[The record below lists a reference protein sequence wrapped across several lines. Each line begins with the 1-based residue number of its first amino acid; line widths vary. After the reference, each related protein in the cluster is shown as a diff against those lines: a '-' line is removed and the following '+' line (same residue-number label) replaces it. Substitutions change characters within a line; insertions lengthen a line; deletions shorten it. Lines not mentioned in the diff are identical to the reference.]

1 MSIRTTARDEAAGQ
15 INDILAGR
23 SGQEQQLSEKHN
35 PLVFE
40 FEEHPTG
47 CGSAPKSQIGKTNKI
62 SIPPQDSGLDMESG
76 LWNQGYGIRDRS
88 AIQSLEIQDLNS
100 EAGILAWILDL
111 DLGLAADDYKPRIIP
126 LLFVIAGDDQK
137 FAPLEGF
144 PRMLEGLH

>member
-1 MSIRTTARDEAAGQ
+1 
-15 INDILAGR
+15 
-23 SGQEQQLSEKHN
+23 
-35 PLVFE
+35 
-40 FEEHPTG
+40 
-47 CGSAPKSQIGKTNKI
+47 
-62 SIPPQDSGLDMESG
+62 MESG

-100 EAGILAWILDL
+100 EAGIPAWILDL

>member
-15 INDILAGR
+15 IHDILAGR

-62 SIPPQDSGLDMESG
+62 SIPPHDSGLDMESG
-76 LWNQGYGIRDRS
+76 LWNQGPIGDS
-88 AIQSLEIQDLNS
+88 EPGDSGLEFRGWNPR
-100 EAGILAWILDL
+100 LDFG
-111 DLGLAADDYKPRIIP
+111 LGFRARR
-126 LLFVIAGDDQK
+126 G
-137 FAPLEGF
+137 
-144 PRMLEGLH
+144 

>member
-1 MSIRTTARDEAAGQ
+1 
-15 INDILAGR
+15 
-23 SGQEQQLSEKHN
+23 
-35 PLVFE
+35 
-40 FEEHPTG
+40 
-47 CGSAPKSQIGKTNKI
+47 
-62 SIPPQDSGLDMESG
+62 MESG

-88 AIQSLEIQDLNS
+88 AIQSLEIQSLEIQDLNS
-100 EAGILAWILDL
+100 EAGIPAWILDL